1 MLSLGHFIS
10 FSFATEEV
18 KGVNYFPSRA
28 NDQFEKRCYTCEAC
42 LHVKKFENKCKKK
55 HEAQKLS
62 NVQTCTIDL
71 APYSPT
77 QWQFWQLTLKWFSGA
92 RAQDKNNQYYSCFFF
107 FFFSDFYS
115 IMRFREN
122 PLPDSWI
129 PRYIA
134 LEKRYCTHRFAI
146 RAISVFA
153 CNLTCNSLVK

>member
-42 LHVKKFENKCKKK
+42 LHVKKFESKCKKK

-77 QWQFWQLTLKWFSGA
+77 QWQFWQLTLKWFSRA

-107 FFFSDFYS
+107 FFFLIFIQLCDSGKIHYLTLEFHVTLHLKSD
-115 IMRFREN
+115 
-122 PLPDSWI
+122 
-129 PRYIA
+129 IA
-134 LEKRYCTHRFAI
+134 LIASRFVRYRFS
-146 RAISVFA
+146 RAI
-153 CNLTCNSLVK
+153 